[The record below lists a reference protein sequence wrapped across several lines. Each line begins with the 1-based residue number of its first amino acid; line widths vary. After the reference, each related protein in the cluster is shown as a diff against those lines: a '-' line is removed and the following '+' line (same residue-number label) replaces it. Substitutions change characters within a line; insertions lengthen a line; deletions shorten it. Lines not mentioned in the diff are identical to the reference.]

1 MKGSCYFHENEV
13 ILDYSAEFIET
24 STQLVNSDFFNTF
37 LDQYLNHLETSR
49 RDLHDFL
56 YAGGRTRFQVREDLK
71 NSIKLLMFM
80 NMDRGN
86 MRYIQFPDQFLEVV
100 SDIYR
105 WWRSLQR
112 YSIFYSQNSDSYQ
125 TNAFMNVDT

>member
-86 MRYIQFPDQFLEVV
+86 MRYIQFPDQFLERLL
-100 SDIYR
+100 Y
-105 WWRSLQR
+105 WA
-112 YSIFYSQNSDSYQ
+112 SIPTAHFPAVGLRGAAARAPD
-125 TNAFMNVDT
+125 AAL